1 MNMKPLHKS
10 AQIVLTCLLTL
21 HVANPMIS
29 QVQTVGTIVYDPSMY
44 HDGYTLI
51 YPHNQHRT
59 LLLNACGEVV
69 HSWDLEEN
77 MRPGNVSYL
86 QPNGDLVL
94 TSREASVGDDPIWA
108 GGGGANIQRRNW
120 DNEVLW
126 SFSLNDSTARLH
138 HDIEILP
145 NGNVLAICWERIDS
159 LGAID
164 AGRNPTYLTE
174 GELWSDKVI
183 EIAPDEDSGAE
194 IVWEWRAWDHLIQDF
209 DSTKSN
215 YGIVADHPNKINL
228 NYGSSNETSADW
240 LHINSIDY
248 YGYYDLSGQILLSI
262 PTFDEVW
269 VMWHDFPAEDD
280 VLWRWGNPAAY
291 NRGDSTDQK
300 LFFQHDAHWGESDM
314 ALSPGQPEFTQ
325 ICVFNNRV
333 PTDSVE
339 THSEVATI
347 SVVFDEY
354 EGGYE
359 LDPSTGTFEPDDF
372 NWVYTEDALN
382 STGLSSFQWLGDGSY
397 LICNGRTGQLLENS
411 GDGTRIWE
419 YRTPLIGG
427 APVEQG
433 TALEANQNMTF
444 GAYRYPSD
452 YSAFENHDV
461 SLGTPLEL
469 NPVPLEVCEV
479 SSVDDLSS
487 KSSWNLYPNPSEGM
501 IELSWNESFL
511 IDHDLQIFH
520 ADGRLVLTA
529 SIRAGTTHWSHD
541 LSGLPDGLYLL
552 QSSTN
557 RSLNFRFIKMN

>member
-1 MNMKPLHKS
+1 
-10 AQIVLTCLLTL
+10 
-21 HVANPMIS
+21 
-29 QVQTVGTIVYDPSMY
+29 
-44 HDGYTLI
+44 
-51 YPHNQHRT
+51 
-59 LLLNACGEVV
+59 
-69 HSWDLEEN
+69 
-77 MRPGNVSYL
+77 
-86 QPNGDLVL
+86 
-94 TSREASVGDDPIWA
+94 
-108 GGGGANIQRRNW
+108 
-120 DNEVLW
+120 
-126 SFSLNDSTARLH
+126 
-138 HDIEILP
+138 
-145 NGNVLAICWERIDS
+145 
-159 LGAID
+159 
-164 AGRNPTYLTE
+164 
-174 GELWSDKVI
+174 
-183 EIAPDEDSGAE
+183 
-194 IVWEWRAWDHLIQDF
+194 
-209 DSTKSN
+209 
-215 YGIVADHPNKINL
+215 KINL
-228 NYGSSNETSADW
+228 NYGSANETSADW

-347 SVVFDEY
+347 SVIFDEY

-359 LDPSTGTFEPDDF
+359 LDPSTGTFQPDDF

-397 LICNGRTGQLLENS
+397 LICNGRTGQLFENS
-411 GDGTRIWE
+411 GEGSRIWE

-444 GAYRYPSD
+444 RAYRYPSD
-452 YSAFENHDV
+452 YSAFEGHDV
-461 SLGTPLEL
+461 SSGTPLEI

-479 SSVDDLSS
+479 SSVHELAS
-487 KSSWNLYPNPSEGM
+487 KLSWNLYPNPSEDM
-501 IELSWNESFL
+501 IELSWNEPFL
-511 IDHDLQIFH
+511 IDHNLQIFH

-529 SIRAGTTHWSHD
+529 AIRAGTTHWSHD
-541 LSGLPDGLYLL
+541 LSGLPGGLYLL
-552 QSSTN
+552 QSSTD
-557 RSLNFRFIKMN
+557 RSLNLRFIKIN